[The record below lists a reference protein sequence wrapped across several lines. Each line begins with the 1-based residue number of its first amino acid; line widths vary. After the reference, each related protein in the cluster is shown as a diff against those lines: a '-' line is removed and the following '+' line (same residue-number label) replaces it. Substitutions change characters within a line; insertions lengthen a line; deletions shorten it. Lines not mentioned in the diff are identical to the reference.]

1 MCVSMQPKYAENL
14 LIREDNVWGM
24 GTLSQIVVRLR
35 LGGKSV
41 VKNAHLMVQM
51 DSFLPTLHLP
61 HSNASLMFAK
71 PLASWITYGTRH
83 SPFHGLYSSTQVGCE
98 TCPVGHYS
106 KEQGATRVCT
116 PCSRGEYQSFL
127 GHDEVLDPI
136 VLLWGS
142 WPGLTQ
148 GFERQRD

>member
-1 MCVSMQPKYAENL
+1 
-14 LIREDNVWGM
+14 M

-61 HSNASLMFAK
+61 HSNVSLMFAK

-116 PCSRGEYQSFL
+116 PCSRGEYQSCL
-127 GHDEVLDPI
+127 GHDESLGSYRFTMRLLTWLNTRLRETEQLDDSFDTSQHKQSKGRP
-136 VLLWGS
+136 L
-142 WPGLTQ
+142 
-148 GFERQRD
+148 

>member
-14 LIREDNVWGM
+14 LIREGNVWGM

-41 VKNAHLMVQM
+41 VIQM

-71 PLASWITYGTRH
+71 PLASWITYSTRH